1 MSIIPSVE
9 CWKQSLV
16 NCSCAS
22 IKGIKNAETNE
33 DNGGPIH
40 KVSERNKDSIRNWD
54 MGQWYD
60 ILNKNL
66 IFFFCQ
72 CPESLNKV

>member
-1 MSIIPSVE
+1 MSITPAVE
-9 CWKQSLV
+9 YWKHSLV

-33 DNGGPIH
+33 ENGGLIH
-40 KVSERNKDSIRNWD
+40 KVSEGNKDSIRNWD

-60 ILNKNL
+60 ILDNNL
-66 IFFFCQ
+66 IFFFFANV
-72 CPESLNKV
+72 LRA